1 MGTGDLMWFLLARL
15 RYLTNG
21 STLLQAEL
29 ELPSISIKPVGCN
42 LVESCFTP
50 KGPKIAQ
57 FGEKA
62 GPLEFLPPINFVAA
76 GQYLGVVEK

>member
-1 MGTGDLMWFLLARL
+1 MWFLLARL

-29 ELPSISIKPVGCN
+29 ELPSVSIKPVIWWSRVSVQEDLKSPN
-42 LVESCFTP
+42 LVSRRGHSSSC
-50 KGPKIAQ
+50 
-57 FGEKA
+57 
-62 GPLEFLPPINFVAA
+62 PPVNFVAA